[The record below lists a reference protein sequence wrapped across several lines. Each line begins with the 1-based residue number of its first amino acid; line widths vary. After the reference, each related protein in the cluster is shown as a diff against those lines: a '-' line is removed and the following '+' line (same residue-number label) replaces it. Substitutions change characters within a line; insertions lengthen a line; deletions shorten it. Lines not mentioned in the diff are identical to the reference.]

1 MRPMDRTAGG
11 GPPPDGPEDGSA
23 DRELLDLGVEKLVAQ
38 NRAHAARLEAVSDFH
53 ARRVAEA
60 ASRES
65 DDRGEDDGPPDGR
78 PDSRPGF
85 FRLTPLQATK
95 AEFGPL
101 LGISET
107 WLQFDLDVTD
117 DIRRWLPAVWAQCRA
132 GRLDFSRAA
141 AIQTQLLN
149 LTCDEDRVAFA
160 EKVAAWMERYDDG
173 PLFVMP
179 RSALQ
184 RAVRRICRQFP
195 QKSEEESFGEAFKKR
210 RVSVTPGDDGMATL
224 AGTAALH
231 DALRADQRLTLIA
244 KKRREVEGETRTL
257 DQLRADTLIDLV
269 MGRVTVGAGNGELE
283 DGCVAGS
290 GCAEHEGGPDDA
302 ACVDPVSTIDWHDV
316 GAFARPVVNV
326 TVPITTLAG
335 LDDQDAT
342 LGGVPI
348 PAELARLIATDPDS
362 VWYRML
368 TDPAGGFVELS
379 TQQYSPTG
387 AIWRSVVARDV
398 TCVFPSCVRPA
409 TVVELDH
416 RTPWPHGETS
426 VRNLQPL
433 CERHHKVKH
442 SEGFRVVRE
451 DDGSYTWTS
460 RFGSVFR
467 TPAREYPQAVWDDLA
482 EQVRGT
488 ASASQRSL
496 FDQESDTESD
506 DESDDEFD
514 TERFI
519 DQCCWPP
526 PPEEEEDSLED
537 PDGIFRAAF
546 RAWYDAEVPPA
557 V

>member
-1 MRPMDRTAGG
+1 M
-11 GPPPDGPEDGSA
+11 
-23 DRELLDLGVEKLVAQ
+23 
-38 NRAHAARLEAVSDFH
+38 
-53 ARRVAEA
+53 
-60 ASRES
+60 
-65 DDRGEDDGPPDGR
+65 
-78 PDSRPGF
+78 
-85 FRLTPLQATK
+85 
-95 AEFGPL
+95 
-101 LGISET
+101 

-117 DIRRWLPAVWAQCRA
+117 EIRRWLPAVWAQCRA

-141 AIQTQLLN
+141 AVQAQLAN

-160 EKVAAWMERYDDG
+160 EKVAAWMERNDDPDG
-173 PLFVMP
+173 PLLVIP

-184 RAVRRICRQFP
+184 RAARRICRQFP
-195 QKSEEESFGEAFKKR
+195 QKDEEEAFGEAFKKR
-210 RVSVTPGDDGMATL
+210 RVSVRPGDDGMA
-224 AGTAALH
+224 AIVGTAALH
-231 DALRADQRLTLIA
+231 DAMRADQRLTLIA
-244 KKRREVEGETRTL
+244 KKRREVEGEARTL
-257 DQLRADTLIDLV
+257 DQLRADTLIDLLL
-269 MGRVTVGAGNGELE
+269 GRVTVGAGNGELQ

-302 ACVDPVSTIDWHDV
+302 ACTDPASTFDWHDV

-326 TVPITTLAG
+326 TVPITTLTG
-335 LDDQDAT
+335 LDGQDAT
-342 LGGVPI
+342 VGGVPI
-348 PAELARLIATDPDS
+348 SAELARLIAADPDS
-362 VWYRML
+362 TWYRML

-387 AIWRSVVARDV
+387 AIWRWIVARDA

-416 RTPWPHGETS
+416 RTPWPQGETS

-467 TPAREYPQAVWDDLA
+467 APAPEYPQAVWDDLA

-488 ASASQRSL
+488 PSASQRSL
-496 FDQESDTESD
+496 FDEESAPPAPARLEAAVGWRPDWLLGGEFD
-506 DESDDEFD
+506 AEFD

-519 DQCCWPP
+519 EQCCWPP
-526 PPEEEEDSLED
+526 PEEGEEEAPVED
-537 PDGIFRAAF
+537 PDGVFRAAF
-546 RAWYDAEVPPA
+546 RAWYDAQVPPA
-557 V
+557 A